1 MSYWHNDTSD
11 QNARTQGKRMLSQYQ
26 LGRAAMSASG
36 TKPTFFHNAADVEL
50 FYPPVA
56 SQQALRRTRPGGANV
71 LRTAQINDTLAQQ
84 SAVNREYE
92 QNRNRSQGRAATG
105 PLGHCCGCSSCG
117 CGGATFPQH

>member
-11 QNARTQGKRMLSQYQ
+11 ANSRTQGKRMLSQYQ
-26 LGRAAMSASG
+26 LGRAQMAASG

-56 SQQALRRTRPGGANV
+56 AQPALRRTRPGGANV

-92 QNRNRSQGRAATG
+92 HKARAHRPLATPG
-105 PLGHCCGCSSCG
+105 ADGWPDVAAVAGLFLSLDGH
-117 CGGATFPQH
+117 